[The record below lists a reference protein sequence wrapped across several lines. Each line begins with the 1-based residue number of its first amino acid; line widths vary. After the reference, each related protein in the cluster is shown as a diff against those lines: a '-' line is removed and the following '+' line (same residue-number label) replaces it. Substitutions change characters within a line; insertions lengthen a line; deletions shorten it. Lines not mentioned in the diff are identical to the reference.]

1 MTDDRTSAEQ
11 RPLVEAGA
19 LKTLIKPVR
28 GRLAAGVALTALSA
42 VCAVVPYI
50 AVAEAGRVLLDH
62 GTGRPGE
69 VWGWIIAA
77 VAGAVLR
84 SVLYMGA
91 TQLCH
96 YADAEFRYLT
106 RSRLARHLGS
116 LPLGWFTTSG
126 SGEVKKAVSDDV
138 RQVHTLVA
146 HAAAELTSAVVMP
159 LTAVVYLLVADWR
172 LALVVVG
179 YAVLVLVVLT
189 PRLQSAYEQNMDAFN
204 VAQSDLT
211 KASVEL
217 VDGIEVIK
225 TYGATAHTFARFS
238 EAADRLTRVCL
249 RWMSAIG
256 RPTNLI
262 NTLLSPASMLVWIAG
277 AGILFVAAGWTDPAT
292 LLPFLAVGIG
302 LPSTVMQM
310 AQLGYAFRD
319 AQLGATHIAAV
330 LAEPALPEPAEGTV
344 PDSPRVTF
352 EDVRFTYG
360 EAGAPALDGVSAVL
374 EPGTVTALVGP
385 SGSGKTTFARLIPRF
400 WDVTSGRVTLGG
412 ADIRQIPTQELLG
425 QVAFVFQEV
434 VLLRATVLE
443 NIRLGRPDATDEE
456 VAAAARAAQ
465 IHDVVMAL
473 PRGYDTLLEDG
484 ESELSGGERQRITI
498 ARAILQDSPVVI
510 LDEATAH
517 ADPHSEARIQE
528 ALSALGKGRTLLVI
542 AHRLHTVAGADAI
555 LVLDGG
561 RIVERGTHTALLEHE
576 GLYARLWNSQ
586 QVHQE
591 VGQ

>member
-1 MTDDRTSAEQ
+1 MTDDHASVEQ
-11 RPLVEAGA
+11 QPIVKTGA
-19 LKTLIKPVR
+19 LQDLIKPVR
-28 GRLAAGVALTALSA
+28 GRLTAGVVLTALSSA
-42 VCAVVPYI
+42 CAVAPYI
-50 AVAEAGRVLLDH
+50 AVAEAGRVLH
-62 GTGRPGE
+62 EYGTGRPGE
-69 VWGWIIAA
+69 VWGWILAA

-116 LPLGWFTTSG
+116 LPLGWFTATG

-146 HAAAELTSAVVMP
+146 HAAAELTSSIVMP

-179 YAVLVLVVLT
+179 YTVLVLALLA
-189 PRLQSAYEQNMDAFN
+189 PRLQSAYERNMDAFN
-204 VAQSDLT
+204 TAQADT
-211 KASVEL
+211 TRATVEL
-217 VDGIEVIK
+217 VDGVEVVK

-238 EAADRLTRVCL
+238 EAADRLTQVCL
-249 RWMSAIG
+249 RWMAAIG

-262 NTLLSPASMLVWIAG
+262 NTLLSPASMLVWISG
-277 AGILFVAAGWTDPAT
+277 AGIVFVAAGWAEPAI
-292 LLPFLAVGIG
+292 LLPFLAVGVG
-302 LPSTVMQM
+302 LPSTVMQA

-319 AQLGATHIAAV
+319 AQLGATHIGRV
-330 LAEPALPEPAEGTV
+330 LAEPGLPEPEHSTV
-344 PDSPRVTF
+344 PDSPRIAF
-352 EDVRFTYG
+352 ENVRFAYDDGGT
-360 EAGAPALDGVSAVL
+360 PALDGISAVL

-400 WDVTSGRVTLGG
+400 WDVTAGRITLGG
-412 ADIRQIPTQELLG
+412 VDIRQIPTRELLSR
-425 QVAFVFQEV
+425 VAFVFQDV
-434 VLLRATVLE
+434 VLLRATVRE
-443 NIRLGRPDATDEE
+443 NIRLGRPEASDEE
-456 VAAAARAAQ
+456 VETAAHAAQ

-473 PRGYDTLLEDG
+473 PHGYDTVLEDG
-484 ESELSGGERQRITI
+484 EGELSGGERQRVTI

-542 AHRLHTVAGADAI
+542 AHRLHTVAGADQI

-561 RIVERGTHTALLEHE
+561 RIVEHGTHTQLLEHK